1 MNHNPQNTRKPATP
15 RRPPRFTAAQVV
27 EACEGS
33 RGVVAVVARKLG
45 CDRDTVIRASERWP
59 EVRAA
64 LAGAKEHVV
73 DLLEIKIYD
82 KAIKDG
88 DIRALRYLLNTH
100 GKARGYGQQPEA
112 QGPSFEIVVDIG
124 GE

>member
-1 MNHNPQNTRKPATP
+1 MNPKPQKPHKPA
-15 RRPPRFTAAQVV
+15 RAGRPLRFTAAEVV
-27 EACEGS
+27 AACEGS
-33 RGVVAVVARKLG
+33 RGILAVVARKLG
-45 CDRDTVIRASERWP
+45 CDRETVEKARDRWP

-64 LAGAKEHVV
+64 LEGSREHVY

-100 GKARGYGQQPEA
+100 CRARGYGQRQEVEEVTA
-112 QGPSFEIVVDIG
+112 IIVDIG

>member
-1 MNHNPQNTRKPATP
+1 MTHNPKNTRKPANL

-33 RGVVAVVARKLG
+33 RGVIAVVARKLG

-59 EVRAA
+59 EVREA

-82 KAIKDG
+82 KAIKEG
-88 DIRALRYLLNTH
+88 DIKALRYLLNTH
-100 GKARGYGQQPEA
+100 GKSRGYGSQPETTPA
-112 QGPSFEIVVDIG
+112 SVEIIVDIG
-124 GE
+124 GD

>member
-1 MNHNPQNTRKPATP
+1 
-15 RRPPRFTAAQVV
+15 
-27 EACEGS
+27 
-33 RGVVAVVARKLG
+33 VVARKLG

-64 LAGAKEHVV
+64 LEGAKEHVV

-100 GKARGYGQQPEA
+100 GKARGYGQQPET
-112 QGPSFEIVVDIG
+112 QGPSFEIIVDIG